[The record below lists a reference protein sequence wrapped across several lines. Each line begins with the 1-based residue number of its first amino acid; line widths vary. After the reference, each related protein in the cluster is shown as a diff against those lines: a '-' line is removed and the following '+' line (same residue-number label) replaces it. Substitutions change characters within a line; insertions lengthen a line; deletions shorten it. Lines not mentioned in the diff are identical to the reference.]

1 MVDQQRRDHPVTGP
15 PPCLWSAPCLYDDE
29 TGACPCDTD
38 QPEDEPEP
46 RPVVDVP
53 VRHYL

>member
-1 MVDQQRRDHPVTGP
+1 MTGP
-15 PPCLWSAPCLYDDE
+15 PPCAYGHPCLWDDE
-29 TGACPCDTD
+29 AGACPCDDD

>member
-1 MVDQQRRDHPVTGP
+1 MTGP

-29 TGACPCDTD
+29 TGTCPCDDD
-38 QPEDEPEP
+38 QPEDEPPP

-53 VRHYL
+53 VGHYL

>member
-1 MVDQQRRDHPVTGP
+1 MTGP

-29 TGACPCDTD
+29 AGACPCDD
-38 QPEDEPEP
+38 DIPPEGEPEP

-53 VRHYL
+53 VGHYL